1 MYIQALLNYFLLNNT
16 LTIVLW
22 ILQTNLEDN
31 DQQILLLKLEKRS
44 LQEQIIRLLD
54 EKAQDLG
61 MTEDEKNNELAKLKV
76 GLNTQSDVFI

>member
-1 MYIQALLNYFLLNNT
+1 MIYYKLQA
-16 LTIVLW
+16 
-22 ILQTNLEDN
+22 NLEDN

-61 MTEDEKNNELAKLKV
+61 MTEEEKNNELAKLKV
-76 GLNTQSDVFI
+76 GLNTGQQDAMQQRVAAAGGAYM

>member
-1 MYIQALLNYFLLNNT
+1 ME
-16 LTIVLW
+16 
-22 ILQTNLEDN
+22 TNLEDN